1 MFIIIALSKKL
12 FVRGGIISFK
22 INLCLFNMN
31 KESIIIKNM
40 VCPRCIE
47 SVRQVFQDL
56 EIEVIE
62 IQLGAVS
69 TTQKINANQKKLLQ
83 SKLVERGFELLD
95 DKNTKLINEI
105 KSIIIQEIHYQKEA
119 SPVNFSDLLSSKLNY
134 DYAYLSRLF
143 SAVEGR
149 TIERFVLAQKIEKV
163 KEFLTYDELTL
174 SEIAFQMHYS
184 STAHLSAQ
192 FKKTTG
198 MSPSAFKKLQS
209 QKRQS
214 LDEL

>member
-1 MFIIIALSKKL
+1 M
-12 FVRGGIISFK
+12 RD
-22 INLCLFNMN
+22 N
-31 KESIIIKNM
+31 IIIKNM
-40 VCPRCIE
+40 VCPRCLE
-47 SVRQVFQDL
+47 SVKQVFQEL
-56 EIEVIE
+56 EIEVVE
-62 IQLGAVS
+62 ILLGAVS
-69 TTQKINANQKKLLQ
+69 TTQKISPTQKKLLQ
-83 SKLVERGFELLD
+83 SKLAERGFELLD

-105 KSIIIQEIHYQKEA
+105 KSTIIQVIHYQKEA
-119 SPVNFSDLLSSKLNY
+119 SLVNFSDLLSSKLNY

-184 STAHLSAQ
+184 STAHLSTQ
-192 FKKTTG
+192 FKKITG
-198 MSPSAFKKLQS
+198 MSPSAFKKLQN

>member
-1 MFIIIALSKKL
+1 M
-12 FVRGGIISFK
+12 R
-22 INLCLFNMN
+22 NN
-31 KESIIIKNM
+31 IIIKNM

-47 SVRQVFQDL
+47 SVQQVFQNL

-105 KSIIIQEIHYQKEA
+105 KSTIIQEIHYQKEA
-119 SPVNFSDLLSSKLNY
+119 SLVNFSDLLSSKLNY

-192 FKKTTG
+192 FKKITG

>member
-1 MFIIIALSKKL
+1 MK
-12 FVRGGIISFK
+12 
-22 INLCLFNMN
+22 

-69 TTQKINANQKKLLQ
+69 TPKKINATQKKLLQ
-83 SKLVERGFELLD
+83 SKLAEKGFELLD

-105 KSIIIQEIHYQKEA
+105 KSIIIHEIHYQKEA

-143 SAVEGR
+143 SSVEGR
-149 TIERFVLAQKIEKV
+149 TIERFVLAQKIEKA
-163 KEFLTYDELTL
+163 KELLTYDELTL

-209 QKRQS
+209 QKRQF
-214 LDEL
+214 LDDI